1 MILHERVMPYM
12 TSPLML
18 SDFLTESYNI
28 GKIYSLKSVRKFIQE
43 SPSDIT

>member
-1 MILHERVMPYM
+1 MIYSQLGSLYRKVLVTLHERVMPYM

-28 GKIYSLKSVRKFIQE
+28 GKIYSL
-43 SPSDIT
+43 